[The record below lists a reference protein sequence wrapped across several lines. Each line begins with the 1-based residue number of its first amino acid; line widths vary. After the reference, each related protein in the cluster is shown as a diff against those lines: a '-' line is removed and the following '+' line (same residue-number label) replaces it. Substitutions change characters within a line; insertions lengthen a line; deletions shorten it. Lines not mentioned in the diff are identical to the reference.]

1 MMFRRVPNKM
11 EQTKELNGFYVFMR
25 METILPNFMRNWH
38 SFTTSLVQQIVMWRN
53 RDAKERSHIKNN
65 NYFLVITPAFTEPG
79 HCVLSRR
86 AKCPRFHP
94 YTLWTI
100 AYAIFFFFFFFF
112 FFKFFEGM
120 WKCQVNHM
128 IIPAFIFSS
137 PILIRNDA
145 LLVIDCSGCAY
156 YKTEMQVCNLVVVF
170 VFLN

>member
-86 AKCPRFHP
+86 AKCRCFSP
-94 YTLWTI
+94 YTLQSRLWPMRLKSPSHSPPPAEAETGR
-100 AYAIFFFFFFFF
+100 AEVFNGYLVYPCLSFQSSWLFPSPKYQKV
-112 FFKFFEGM
+112 FK
-120 WKCQVNHM
+120 
-128 IIPAFIFSS
+128 A
-137 PILIRNDA
+137 
-145 LLVIDCSGCAY
+145 
-156 YKTEMQVCNLVVVF
+156 
-170 VFLN
+170 